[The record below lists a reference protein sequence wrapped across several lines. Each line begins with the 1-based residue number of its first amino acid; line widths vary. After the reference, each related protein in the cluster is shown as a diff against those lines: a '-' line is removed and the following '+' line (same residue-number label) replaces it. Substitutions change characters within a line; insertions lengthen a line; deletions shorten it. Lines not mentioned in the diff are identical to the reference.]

1 MPRRFTDRIIQHL
14 SHDGERALEAD
25 VVAHR
30 LRIDDNE
37 RVAFH
42 KAVTLLTEDGRI
54 ELDAK
59 GRLRL
64 PTHED
69 EICGRLFVTQK
80 GHGFVRP
87 DRITRDGDLFLPAGN
102 LGDAMSGDRVRC
114 SVSRKQRG
122 WTPPVRG
129 GASDSGMTGRV
140 VEVIERGRT
149 RFTGT
154 LVQEG
159 KRWIVQPDGK
169 AFRGEPIMVRDPH
182 AKDAKAGDKV
192 TLDLVRFPSEGVYAE
207 GAIVEVLGIA
217 GQPAVETAAV
227 MHTYQLREGF
237 SEKVSSEAALA
248 AISFERESSGPWDRT
263 ERLDLTKTLT
273 WTIDPPDA
281 RDYDDAC
288 SVSFDPTNSTFEL
301 MVHIAD
307 VSHFVAQ
314 GSELDQEAAARGNS
328 TYLPRRVVPM
338 LPETLSN
345 GVCSLQEGVPRFCK
359 TSIMRFDSRGKPLES
374 RFASTVIQSS
384 KRLTYLEAQHLIDGR
399 TEEAKSYAR
408 NITEPTDALVAN
420 LRLADQ
426 LAKILK
432 KRRVAQG
439 QLVLDLPV
447 SVLVFDEAGHV
458 IDAVPE
464 DNAFTHTLIEM
475 FMVEA
480 NESVARLFAELSI
493 PLIRRIH
500 PPPAFKTMEE
510 LRTFARSVGFRL
522 PDEPEREDLLTL
534 LEKTRGTDSARAVH
548 MAVLKTL
555 SKATYSPA
563 LIGHY
568 ALASEQ
574 YSHFTSPIRRY
585 PDLLVH
591 RALQAWLDLSSNGTN
606 LPGGKK
612 FKEFIHKLE
621 GDTRC
626 LGEVALAEAGRHCS
640 ETEVNSEGAERDLR
654 AFLVLQFLK
663 ENHLSDELDA
673 VVTNLAT
680 QGVWVSINRYL
691 ADGLVKFNA
700 LPSSRDR
707 ADRWLLNE
715 RTGRLVSARSGA
727 TIGLGDPVKVKIL
740 SINLASRSMDLA
752 ITQLGRKKDATAS
765 KITMQD
771 VPRAEGGRDSRRDL
785 FTRDDVANVKGH
797 KRGFKRG
804 RRSQRP

>member
-1 MPRRFTDRIIQHL
+1 M
-14 SHDGERALEAD
+14 EAD

-30 LRIDDNE
+30 LRIEDDE
-37 RVAFH
+37 RAAFH
-42 KAVTLLTEDGRI
+42 AAVKLLATDGRI
-54 ELDAK
+54 ELDPK

-64 PTHED
+64 PLHED
-69 EICGRLFVTQK
+69 EVTGRLFVTQK

-87 DRITRDGDLFLPAGN
+87 DRVSRDGDLFLQAGN

-114 SVSRKQRG
+114 AVIRKNRS
-122 WTPPVRG
+122 WSAPVRG
-129 GASDSGMTGRV
+129 AASESGVTGRV
-140 VEVIERGRT
+140 LEVLERGRT

-154 LVQEG
+154 LAQDG

-169 AFRGEPIMVRDPH
+169 AFRGEPIIVRDPH

-192 TLDLVRFPSEGVYAE
+192 TLDLVRFPSEGVLAE
-207 GAIVEVLGIA
+207 GAIVEVLGPA
-217 GQPAVETAAV
+217 GRPDVETSAV
-227 MHTYQLREGF
+227 MRLFQLSEGF
-237 SEKVSSEAALA
+237 SEKVASEAALA
-248 AISFERESSGPWDRT
+248 AISFERESAGPWKKE
-263 ERLDLTKTLT
+263 ERLDLTDTLT

-281 RDYDDAC
+281 KDYDDAC
-288 SVSFDPTNSTFEL
+288 SVHFDAESNTWEL

-307 VSHFVAQ
+307 VSHFVTQ
-314 GSELDQEAAARGNS
+314 GSELDMEAAERGNS

-359 TSIMRFDSRGKPLES
+359 TSIMRFDARGRPLES
-374 RFASTVIQSS
+374 HFASTVIKSD
-384 KRLTYLEAQHLIDGR
+384 KRLTYLEAQNLIDGR
-399 TEEAKSYAR
+399 TAEAKKHAR
-408 NITEPTDALVAN
+408 SDTEPTDEVVAN

-432 KRRVAQG
+432 KRRMAQG

-447 SVLVFDEAGHV
+447 SVLVYDEAGHV

-480 NESVARLFAELSI
+480 NESVARLFAELDI

-522 PDEPEREDLLTL
+522 PDEPERQDLLAL
-534 LEKTRGTDSARAVH
+534 LEKTRGSDSARAVH

-563 LIGHY
+563 MIGHY
-568 ALASEQ
+568 ALASEH
-574 YSHFTSPIRRY
+574 YTHFTSPIRRY

-591 RALQAWLDLSSNGTN
+591 RALQAWLDHTENGTVV
-606 LPGGKK
+606 PGGKK
-612 FKEFIHKLE
+612 RKAFQHQLE
-621 GDTRC
+621 GDARC
-626 LGEVALAEAGRHCS
+626 LDEVRLAEAGRHCS
-640 ETEVNSEGAERDLR
+640 DTEVNSESAERDLR
-654 AFLVLQFLK
+654 AFLVLQFLH
-663 ENHLSDELDA
+663 ENHMGDEMDA
-673 VVTNLAT
+673 VVTNLAPA
-680 QGVWVSINRYL
+680 GVWVSINRYL

-707 ADRWLLNE
+707 SDRWILNE
-715 RTGRLVSARSGA
+715 KSGRLVSARSGMS
-727 TIGLGDPVKVKIL
+727 IGLGDPVKVTVL
-740 SINLASRSMDLA
+740 AINLASRSMDLS
-752 ITQLGRKKDATAS
+752 ITRLGLKKDATAAPVD
-765 KITMQD
+765 KKNK
-771 VPRAEGGRDSRRDL
+771 PRTSGGRDPRRDL
-785 FTRDDVANVKGH
+785 FTRDDVAQTKGH

-804 RRSQRP
+804 RRGQRP